1 VLLDE
6 VVQVVENLALAF
18 GERLHGWPP
27 ISGRPELIA
36 LCRRSSSRGE
46 SERNTQESIKQ
57 KAKVNAG

>member
-6 VVQVVENLALAF
+6 VVEVVENLALAF

-27 ISGRPELIA
+27 ASAVVDRDSIGV
-36 LCRRSSSRGE
+36 G
-46 SERNTQESIKQ
+46 ERNTQESIKQ